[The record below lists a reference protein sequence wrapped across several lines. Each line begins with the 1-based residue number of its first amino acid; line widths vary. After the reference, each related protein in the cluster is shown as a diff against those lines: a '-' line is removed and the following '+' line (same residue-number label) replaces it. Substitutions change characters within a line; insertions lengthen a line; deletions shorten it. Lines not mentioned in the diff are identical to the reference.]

1 MHKISVLLSALL
13 LSGSSAMAGTVAY
26 IYSDTNNN
34 NGTNVYSTTGNGKVT
49 LVKGSP
55 FATLGYIVG
64 TNGSFFITQGSGWL
78 YSYKVESGGGIGALE
93 SKINTQLYTGGDC
106 GPNPSTWGVAELD
119 HTGKYVYNLSE
130 YGSNECAYIQT
141 FEISSKGKLTFEGA
155 SESAS
160 DSILPPAVTGNNKF
174 ALGTDISDR
183 IYIPFSRESSETGV
197 LNAISANEFDPSGC
211 SPTTPLSPDP
221 TEYLAGVV
229 YCSATGAYQ
238 VASYT
243 ADSHG
248 DITSTNT
255 SANMPIL
262 TEGYK
267 SLMVKAGSH
276 REVSYRPHRQRR
288 PTLPLQQK
296 QTAYPVY
303 PNRRQHRV
311 RSVVRLGQLGSPVRG
326 QRLLRQAAHVQS
338 SSSGLKEESDS
349 PTANGLF
356 NSGNPIVVRAE

>member
-13 LSGSSAMAGTVAY
+13 LSASSAMAGTVAY

-34 NGTNVYSTTGNGKVT
+34 TGTNVYSTTGNGKVT

-93 SKINTQLYTGGDC
+93 SQINTQLYTGGDC

-130 YGSNECAYIQT
+130 YGSNECAYVQT

-155 SESAS
+155 SESES
-160 DSILPPAVTGNNKF
+160 DNILPPAVTGNNKF
-174 ALGTDISDR
+174 AFSTDISAR
-183 IYIPFSRESSETGV
+183 IFIPFSRESSDGV

-248 DITSTNT
+248 DLTSTNT
-255 SANMPIL
+255 SADMPIL
-262 TEGYK
+262 TEGYNRWSK
-267 SLMVKAGSH
+267 LD
-276 REVSYRPHRQRR
+276 
-288 PTLPLQQK
+288 PTGKYLTVPTGNGVQLFHFNKNKPL
-296 QTAYPVY
+296 TPFTPIVGNTGY
-303 PNRRQHRV
+303 
-311 RSVVRLGQLGSPVRG
+311 
-326 QRLLRQAAHVQS
+326 VQWFGWDS
-338 SSSGLKEESDS
+338 SDHLYAVNASSGKLHTYKVSSSGLKEESDS
-349 PTANGLF
+349 PTASGLF